1 MFESIFQKYIT
12 LKNII
17 FFVTVILFLVFI
29 SKVKDVAIM
38 LFASYVISCSLNP
51 YVDKIESKFKKRSIA
66 AATVLFGSITLLAI
80 FLIPLLILIGE
91 EIKTFSSS
99 LPSYF
104 NDLYTTIINI
114 PFVNKMGLV
123 HLDWQ
128 RIISSASNYTTDIFN
143 EIISIGLNLSSA
155 LIYLIVSIII
165 IYYLIADK
173 DIIKN
178 TYLRLFPKHMR
189 AKANDILDIIS
200 KKIGGYIFALI
211 ITLSS
216 VGVIMA
222 LGLSIFNIN
231 YAVILGLI
239 TAILDIIPIV
249 GPTIALVICIIAT
262 FEAGP
267 AAIIAVI
274 GVFAIAQLIEN
285 QFIRPYVF
293 GKFLDIHPIMIY
305 LFLFITAKY
314 MGPAGIILAPAV
326 AATACVLI
334 EELYMKNL
342 D

>member
-1 MFESIFQKYIT
+1 
-12 LKNII
+12 
-17 FFVTVILFLVFI
+17 
-29 SKVKDVAIM
+29 
-38 LFASYVISCSLNP
+38 
-51 YVDKIESKFKKRSIA
+51 
-66 AATVLFGSITLLAI
+66 
-80 FLIPLLILIGE
+80 
-91 EIKTFSSS
+91 
-99 LPSYF
+99 
-104 NDLYTTIINI
+104 
-114 PFVNKMGLV
+114 
-123 HLDWQ
+123 
-128 RIISSASNYTTDIFN
+128 
-143 EIISIGLNLSSA
+143 
-155 LIYLIVSIII
+155 
-165 IYYLIADK
+165 
-173 DIIKN
+173 
-178 TYLRLFPKHMR
+178 MR